1 MSFENYKTFWDDK
14 ASTTAGAMAAVDGS
28 TDESVL
34 RATGGYTAHQV
45 GAALELAPGD
55 RVLELGCGVARIG
68 RELAARVGF
77 WQGVDIS
84 TNMLEVARQR
94 LTAAGASNFALAPL
108 ERTSLSMLADASFDK
123 AYCVA
128 VFIHMDKEDFFVYL
142 RELARVLKPG
152 GRVYFDTWN
161 LAHPIGFKR
170 FAYEVATHTSGDP
183 GRRKDVAR
191 NQFCTPQE
199 VAIYLGEAGFDTA
212 LLLDDSPQIQAV
224 ALRPGGEPAREVAL
238 RLARE
243 QGAIAYSPRWS
254 RLFERLLTVIYEGAH
269 PRLLYEELDP
279 AHPDPEIPAFRAW
292 LRAFWKQDEARF
304 GPAPADG

>member
-1 MSFENYKTFWDDK
+1 MAFTNYKSFWDDK
-14 ASTTAGAMAAVDGS
+14 ASTALGAMAAVDGS

-34 RATGGYTAHQV
+34 RATGAYTARQV
-45 GAALELAPGD
+45 TAALELGERD

-68 RELAARVGF
+68 RELAGRVAF

-84 TNMLEVARQR
+84 ANMLGVARER
-94 LTAAGASNFALAPL
+94 LAAAGLARVALAPL

-142 RELARVLKPG
+142 RELQRVLVPG
-152 GRVYFDTWN
+152 GRLYFDAWN

-170 FAYEVATHTSGDP
+170 FAYEVAAHTAGDP
-183 GRRKDVAR
+183 GQRKDVAR

-199 VAIYLGEAGFDTA
+199 VAIYLREAGFETV
-212 LLLDDSPQIQAV
+212 LMLDDSPQVQAV
-224 ALRPGGEPAREVAL
+224 ALKPGGESARDVGL

-243 QGAIAYSPRWS
+243 QQAIAYSPRWS
-254 RLFERLLTVIYEGAH
+254 RLFERLLGVIYEGAH
-269 PRLLYEELDP
+269 PRPLYEELDP
-279 AHPDPEIPAFRAW
+279 NHPDPEIPAFRAW
-292 LRAFWKQDEARF
+292 LRAFWKAGEARF
-304 GPAPADG
+304 GPAPGDA